1 MAGEVVVDALP
12 YFDHGYDE
20 TGVRE
25 AAIALVEEETR
36 RYRPTKNYLD
46 YLPAPNY
53 SSFETEMMKSEFE
66 RLQVVY
72 NFSNH
77 NHKIRQNCNIQTV
90 SIINDH
96 G

>member
-1 MAGEVVVDALP
+1 MLVFALVERFGSP
-12 YFDHGYDE
+12 SK
-20 TGVRE
+20 
-25 AAIALVEEETR
+25 IALVEEETR

-72 NFSNH
+72 NISNH
-77 NHKIRQNCNIQTV
+77 DQKIRKNCNIQTF
-90 SIINDH
+90 STWISCMTTDPAP
-96 G
+96 